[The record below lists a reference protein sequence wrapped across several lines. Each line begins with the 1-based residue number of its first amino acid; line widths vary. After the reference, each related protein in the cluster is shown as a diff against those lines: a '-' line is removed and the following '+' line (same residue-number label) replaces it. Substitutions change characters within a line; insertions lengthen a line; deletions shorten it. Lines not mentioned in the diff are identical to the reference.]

1 MKLSRIL
8 APTDFSRFSGFALE
22 WAANLAE
29 ALRAGLILLH
39 VVPEEEGKIIE
50 EVIAEGAAV
59 NIPRGVRESVLK
71 ERQKKFQEQ
80 FHIVLPDYLRKSI
93 PVEEILVIGV
103 PFLEIVKTAKEKDV
117 DLIVMGTHGRTGL
130 SHALI
135 GSVAEKVVHHAHC
148 PVLTIKHPQ
157 YQFVAP

>member
-80 FHIVLPDYLRKSI
+80 FHGKHILSI
-93 PVEEILVIGV
+93 W
-103 PFLEIVKTAKEKDV
+103 
-117 DLIVMGTHGRTGL
+117 GRSLDTG
-130 SHALI
+130 SPH
-135 GSVAEKVVHHAHC
+135 VH
-148 PVLTIKHPQ
+148 L
-157 YQFVAP
+157 